1 LGNQLE
7 DEEII
12 LAIKLDFWGGTIDQ
26 ATEGIGAEDGAA
38 VLILDADVENILFPA
53 LMSEE
58 TKDVGLTG
66 ASFSFGN
73 ARGFSANEATFGD
86 FDVGRFGEE
95 IAIGVG
101 EVDIGADAKDSE
113 FAEGVEVVEID
124 GAFEGSAGA
133 NGEGVEVVIGVPWR
147 DDLVVIAGDLEAK
160 PRIEGGIGESDVPA
174 SLVGDGDGR
183 EDGFVADV
191 EAVFDANVDGNLGV
205 DGGGEKVEGNEEKKP
220 VEEFHGLAG
229 FWWVTVR
236 NP

>member
-1 LGNQLE
+1 MGDQLE

-12 LAIKLDFWGGTIDQ
+12 LAIELDFWWGAIDQ
-26 ATEGIGAEDGAA
+26 ATEGVGTEDRA
-38 VLILDADVENILFPA
+38 VVLVFDADVEDILLPA
-53 LMSEE
+53 LVGEE

-66 ASFSFGN
+66 PGFSFGD
-73 ARGFSANEATFGD
+73 AGGFSADEAAFGD
-86 FDVGRFGEE
+86 FDVGGFGEE
-95 IAIGVG
+95 VAIGVG

-133 NGEGVEVVIGVPWR
+133 NGEGIEVVIGVPWR
-147 DDLVVIAGDLEAK
+147 DDLVVIAGDLEAE
-160 PRIEGGIGESDVPA
+160 PGIEAGVCESDISA
-174 SLVGDGDGR
+174 SLVGDGNGG

-191 EAVFDANVDGNLGV
+191 EAVFDANLDGDLGV
-205 DGGGEKVEGNEEKKP
+205 GGGGEPEESNEEKKP
-220 VEEFHGLAG
+220 VEVFHGLAG

>member
-1 LGNQLE
+1 MGDQLE

-12 LAIKLDFWGGTIDQ
+12 LVIKLDFWRGAIDQ
-26 ATEGIGAEDGAA
+26 ATESIGAKDGAV

-53 LMSEE
+53 LMGEE
-58 TKDVGLTG
+58 AKDVGLTG
-66 ASFSFGN
+66 AGFSFGN
-73 ARGFSANEATFGD
+73 ARGFSANEAAFGD
-86 FDVGRFGEE
+86 FDVGGFGEE

-124 GAFEGSAGA
+124 GAFEASAGA

-147 DDLVVIAGDLEAK
+147 DDLVVIAGDLEAE
-160 PRIEGGIGESDVPA
+160 PGIEAGIGESDIPA